1 MRSATYDH
9 FGKPT
14 EVLSLGDRPTP
25 EPKANDVRV
34 KTILASIHNHDLLTI
49 RGKYGFKPE
58 LPAIGGSEALG
69 VIDAVGS
76 EVKDLKV
83 GQRVAAASVQA
94 TWAEY
99 FVASADMIF
108 PVPDSLKDEM
118 AAQLIAMPLSA
129 LMLLEFLEVESGQW
143 VIHNA
148 ANGAVG
154 KSLAMLAA
162 ARGVKTINLVRSN
175 DALAELEALD
185 IKNNINTSDDDWK
198 DQVKAIIGDDKIS
211 AAVDSV
217 GGEDSGNLLSLL
229 GHGGVFAVFGAMS
242 GKPMMLNPTDM
253 IFKQAVL
260 KGFWGSKLSQEM
272 SVGNKQRLVKELI
285 DRAVDGKL
293 KLPVEAVFDLADV
306 LKAVDGKIQA
316 EKKGKVLL
324 RA

>member
-14 EVLSLGDRPTP
+14 EVLSLGDSPIP
-25 EPKANDVRV
+25 EPNANEVRV
-34 KTILASIHNHDLLTI
+34 KTVLASIHNHDLLTI

-58 LPAIGGSEALG
+58 MPAIAGSEAVG
-69 VIDAVGS
+69 VVDAIGS
-76 EVKDLKV
+76 EVKNLKV

-99 FVASADMIF
+99 FTASEDMVFAI
-108 PVPDSLKDEM
+108 PESLDDEM

-143 VIHNA
+143 IIHNA

-162 ARGVKTINLVRSN
+162 ARGVKTVNVVRST
-175 DALAELEALD
+175 DAIKELKAIGAE
-185 IKNNINTSDDDWK
+185 NNVSTDDEDWK
-198 DQVKAIIGDDKIS
+198 EQVKAILGEDKIS

-217 GGEDSGNLLSLL
+217 GGENSGDLLSLL
-229 GHGGVFAVFGAMS
+229 GHGGTFAVFGAMS
-242 GKPMMLNPTDM
+242 GKPMVLNPTHV
-253 IFKQAVL
+253 IFKQATL

-272 SVGNKQRLVKELI
+272 SVENKTRLVNELI
-285 DRAVDGKL
+285 ERAVDGKL
-293 KLPVEAVFDLADV
+293 QLPVEATFDLADIT
-306 LKAVDGKIQA
+306 KAVDGKLQSG
-316 EKKGKVLL
+316 KNGKVLL
-324 RA
+324 KP

>member
-14 EVLSLGDRPTP
+14 DVLSLGERPTP
-25 EPKANDVRV
+25 EPKANEVRV

-58 LPAIGGSEALG
+58 MPAIGGSEAVG
-69 VIDAVGS
+69 IIDAVGS
-76 EVKDLKV
+76 DVKNLKV

-99 FVASADMIF
+99 FVAPEHMVF
-108 PVPDSLKDEM
+108 PVPDSLDDEM

-129 LMLLEFLEVESGQW
+129 LMLLEFLETKSGQW

-162 ARGVKTINLVRSN
+162 ARGVKTINLVRSE
-175 DALAELEALD
+175 DALEELEALD
-185 IKNNINTSDDDWK
+185 IKNNIVTSDADWK
-198 DQVKAIIGDDKIS
+198 DQVKAILGDEKIS

-217 GGEDSGNLLSLL
+217 GGEDSGALLSLL
-229 GHGGVFAVFGAMS
+229 GHGGIFAVFGAMS
-242 GKPMMLNPTDM
+242 GKPMMLNATDM
-253 IFKQAVL
+253 IFKQATL
-260 KGFWGSKLSQEM
+260 KGFWGSKISQEM
-272 SVGNKQRLVKELI
+272 SVENKQRLVNELI
-285 DRAVDGKL
+285 DRAVSGQL
-293 KLPVEAVFDLADV
+293 KLPTEATFDLVDI
-306 LKAVDGKIQA
+306 LKAVDGKMQA

-324 RA
+324 KP

>member
-1 MRSATYDH
+1 MRSATYNE
-9 FGKPT
+9 FGRPT
-14 EVLSLGDRPTP
+14 EVLSLGDRPIP
-25 EPKANDVRV
+25 EPKANEVRV
-34 KTILASIHNHDLLTI
+34 KTVLASIHNHDLLTI

-58 LPAIGGSEALG
+58 LPAIGGSEAVG

-99 FVASADMIF
+99 FVAPEHMIF
-108 PVPDSLKDEM
+108 PIPESLDDEM

-143 VIHNA
+143 IIHNA

-162 ARGVKTINLVRSN
+162 ARGINTINVVRSS
-175 DALAELEALD
+175 DAMSELEALD
-185 IKNNINTSDDDWK
+185 IKNNVNTANEDWK
-198 DQVKAIIGDDKIS
+198 EQVKAILGDDKIS

-217 GGEDSGNLLSLL
+217 GGEDSGDLLSLL
-229 GHGGVFAVFGAMS
+229 GHYGTFAVFGAMS
-242 GKPMMLNPTDM
+242 GKPMVLNPTHM

-272 SVGNKQRLVKELI
+272 SVENKKRLVNELI
-285 DRAVDGKL
+285 ECAVDGKL
-293 KLPVEAVFDLADV
+293 RLPVEATFDLADII
-306 LKAVDGKIQA
+306 KAVDGKLQA
-316 EKKGKVLL
+316 GKSGKVLL
-324 RA
+324 KP

>member
-9 FGKPT
+9 FGRPT
-14 EVLSLGDRPTP
+14 EVLSLGDRPIP
-25 EPKANDVRV
+25 EPKATEVRV
-34 KTILASIHNHDLLTI
+34 KTVLASIHNHDLLTI

-58 LPAIGGSEALG
+58 MPAIAGSEAVG
-69 VIDAVGS
+69 VVDAVGS
-76 EVKDLKV
+76 EVKNLKV

-99 FVASADMIF
+99 FVADEDMVFAI
-108 PVPDSLKDEM
+108 PESLDDEM

-129 LMLLEFLEVESGQW
+129 LMLLEFLEVQSGQW
-143 VIHNA
+143 IIHNA

-162 ARGVKTINLVRSN
+162 ARGVKTINVVRSKE
-175 DALAELEALD
+175 AIEELEA
-185 IKNNINTSDDDWK
+185 IGVKNNVNTDEEDWK
-198 DQVKAIIGDDKIS
+198 EQVKSILGEDKIS

-217 GGEDSGNLLSLL
+217 GGENSGDLLSLL
-229 GHGGVFAVFGAMS
+229 GHGGTFAVFGAMS
-242 GKPMMLNPTDM
+242 GKPMVLNPTHV
-253 IFKQAVL
+253 IFKQATL

-272 SVGNKQRLVKELI
+272 SVEHKQRLIDELI

-306 LKAVDGKIQA
+306 VKAVDGKLQSG
-316 EKKGKVLL
+316 KNGKVLL
-324 RA
+324 KL

>member
-14 EVLSLGDRPTP
+14 DVLSLGERPTP
-25 EPKANDVRV
+25 EPKANEVRV
-34 KTILASIHNHDLLTI
+34 KTTLASIHNHDLLTI

-58 LPAIGGSEALG
+58 LPAIGGSEAVG

-76 EVKDLKV
+76 EVKGLKV

-94 TWAEY
+94 TWAE
-99 FVASADMIF
+99 FFTAAEHMVF
-108 PVPDSLKDEM
+108 PIPDDLQDEM

-129 LMLLEFLEVESGQW
+129 LMLIEFLDLQPGQW

-162 ARGVKTINLVRSN
+162 ARGIKTINVVRSA
-175 DALAELEALD
+175 DAIHELTDLG
-185 IKNNINTSDDDWK
+185 IKNNINTDDDDWK
-198 DQVKAIIGDDKIS
+198 DQVRAIIGDTLIS

-217 GGEDSGNLLSLL
+217 GGDDSGDLLSLL
-229 GHGGVFAVFGAMS
+229 GHGGTFAVFGAMS
-242 GKPMMLNPTDM
+242 GKPMVLNPTDM
-253 IFKQAVL
+253 IFKQATL

-272 SVGNKQRLVKELI
+272 SPSNKKRLINELI
-285 DRAVDGKL
+285 ERAVDGQL
-293 KLPVEAVFDLADV
+293 KLPTEAIFDLADI
-306 LKAVDGKIQA
+306 LKAVDGKLQK

-324 RA
+324 KP

>member
-9 FGKPT
+9 FGRPT
-14 EVLSLGDRPTP
+14 EVLSLGDRPIP
-25 EPKANDVRV
+25 EPKATEVRV
-34 KTILASIHNHDLLTI
+34 KMVLASIHNHDLLTI

-58 LPAIGGSEALG
+58 MPAIAGSEAVG
-69 VIDAVGS
+69 VVDAVGS
-76 EVKDLKV
+76 EVKKLKV

-99 FVASADMIF
+99 FVADEDMVFAI
-108 PVPDSLKDEM
+108 PESLDDEM

-129 LMLLEFLEVESGQW
+129 LMLLEFLEVQSGQW
-143 VIHNA
+143 IIHNA

-162 ARGVKTINLVRSN
+162 ARGVKTINVVRSKE
-175 DALAELEALD
+175 AIEELEA
-185 IKNNINTSDDDWK
+185 IGVKNNVNTDEEDWK
-198 DQVKAIIGDDKIS
+198 EQVKSILGEDKIS

-217 GGEDSGNLLSLL
+217 GGENSGDLLSLL

-242 GKPMMLNPTDM
+242 GKPMVLNPTHV
-253 IFKQAVL
+253 IFKQATL

-272 SVGNKQRLVKELI
+272 SASNKQRLIDELI

-306 LKAVDGKIQA
+306 VKAVDGKLQSG
-316 EKKGKVLL
+316 KNGKVLL
-324 RA
+324 KP

>member
-14 EVLSLGDRPTP
+14 EVLSLGDSLTP
-25 EPKANDVRV
+25 EPKANEVRV

-58 LPAIGGSEALG
+58 LPAIGGSEAVG
-69 VIDAVGS
+69 IIDAVGDK
-76 EVKDLKV
+76 VKDLKV

-94 TWAEY
+94 TWAA
-99 FVASADMIF
+99 FFTASADMVF
-108 PVPDSLKDEM
+108 PMPDSLDDEM

-129 LMLLEFLEVESGQW
+129 LMLLEFLEIQSGQW

-162 ARGVKTINLVRSN
+162 ARGVKTINLVRSS
-175 DALAELEALD
+175 DALDDLETLN
-185 IKNNINTSDDDWK
+185 IKNNIDTSQDDWK
-198 DQVKAIIGDDKIS
+198 DQVHRIIGDDKIS

-217 GGEDSGNLLSLL
+217 GGEASGDLLSLL
-229 GHGGVFAVFGAMS
+229 GHGGTFAVFGAMS

-272 SVGNKQRLVKELI
+272 SVKNKQRLVEELI
-285 DRAVDGKL
+285 DRAVSGQL
-293 KLPVEAVFDLADV
+293 KLPTEATFDLADIV
-306 LKAVDGKIQA
+306 AAVSGKLQG
-316 EKKGKVLL
+316 EKNGKVLL
-324 RA
+324 KP

>member
-14 EVLSLGDRPTP
+14 EVLSIGDRPTP
-25 EPKANDVRV
+25 EPKANEVRV

-49 RGKYGFKPE
+49 RGQYGFKPE
-58 LPAIGGSEALG
+58 MPAIGGSEAVG
-69 VIDAVGS
+69 IIDAVGS

-99 FVASADMIF
+99 FVASEDMVF
-108 PVPDSLKDEM
+108 PMPESLDDEM

-129 LMLLEFLEVESGQW
+129 LMLLEFLELQTGQW
-143 VIHNA
+143 VIQNA

-154 KSLAMLAA
+154 KSLTMLAA
-162 ARGVKTINLVRSN
+162 ARGVKTINVVRSS
-175 DALAELEALD
+175 DAVAELEA
-185 IKNNINTSDDDWK
+185 IGVKNNINTEDDDWK
-198 DQVKAIIGDDKIS
+198 EQVKSIIGDDKIS

-217 GGEDSGNLLSLL
+217 GGEDSGALLSLL
-229 GHGGVFAVFGAMS
+229 GHGGTFAVFGAMS

-272 SVGNKQRLVKELI
+272 SVENKQRLVDELI
-285 DRAVDGKL
+285 DRAVSGQL
-293 KLPVEAVFDLADV
+293 KLPTEATFDLADI
-306 LKAVDGKIQA
+306 LKAVDGKMQS
-316 EKKGKVLL
+316 EKSGKVLL
-324 RA
+324 KP

>member
-14 EVLSLGDRPTP
+14 EVLSLGDSPIP
-25 EPKANDVRV
+25 EPKANQVRV

-58 LPAIGGSEALG
+58 MPAIGGSEAVG
-69 VIDAVGS
+69 IIDAVGS
-76 EVKDLKV
+76 DVKELKV
-83 GQRVAAASVQA
+83 GQRIAAASVQA

-99 FVASADMIF
+99 FVASQDMVF
-108 PVPDSLKDEM
+108 PVPDSLDDEM
-118 AAQLIAMPLSA
+118 AAQLVAMPLSA
-129 LMLLEFLEVESGQW
+129 LMLLEFLQVESGQW
-143 VIHNA
+143 IIHNA

-162 ARGVKTINLVRSN
+162 ARGIKTINVVRS
-175 DALAELEALD
+175 AEAIKELQA
-185 IKNNINTSDDDWK
+185 IGVKNNINSEDEDWK
-198 DQVKAIIGDDKIS
+198 EQVKAIIAEEQIS

-217 GGEDSGNLLSLL
+217 GGEDSGALLSLL

-242 GKPMMLNPTDM
+242 GKPMVLNPTDM
-253 IFKQAVL
+253 IFKQATL

-272 SVGNKQRLVKELI
+272 SVENKQRLVDELI

-293 KLPVEAVFDLADV
+293 KLPTEATFDLADI
-306 LKAVDGKIQA
+306 LDAVDGKLQA

-324 RA
+324 KP